1 MYGLED
7 DMDKKLYLECSSGIS
22 GDMTVAALLDLGASE
37 EILRKALE
45 SLDLKG
51 YRIAVSRVKKAGLD
65 ACDFTVLFG

>member
-37 EILRKALE
+37 EILRKAVGE
-45 SLDLKG
+45 PGFKG
-51 YRIAVSRVKKAGLD
+51 VSDRS
-65 ACDFTVLFG
+65 